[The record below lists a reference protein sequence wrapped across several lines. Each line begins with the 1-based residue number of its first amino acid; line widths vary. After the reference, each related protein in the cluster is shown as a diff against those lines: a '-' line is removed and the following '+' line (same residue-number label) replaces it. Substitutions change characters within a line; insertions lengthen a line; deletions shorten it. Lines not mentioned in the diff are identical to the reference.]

1 MEAYLVAIAI
11 VGAIYVLLTL
21 GLTVQYGLTGLVNF
35 GHVGFFAIGAYAS
48 ALISMQGV
56 PLVLSFACAAVIAAL
71 ASWPIGL
78 VALRLRDDY
87 FAVVTLG
94 FSETVRL
101 ALTSEKWLTN
111 GVQGIPGIPR
121 SFAGLGVGLPGALA
135 TLAAVTLVCVAVAL
149 VLRRIVRSPF
159 GRVIEAIR
167 DNEEA
172 LRALGKDPARFKIQ
186 VLALGAAL
194 AGVAGAFY
202 AHYITYLSPD
212 QFIPLVT
219 FYVWMAMIMG
229 GVGRVSGAVVGALL
243 LMLFL
248 EGTRFL
254 RDLLP
259 GVVSEVDM
267 ASVRI
272 GAVGLA
278 LILFTLFRPQGLIG
292 DYTRR

>member
-278 LILFTLFRPQGLIG
+278 LILFTLFRPQGLMG

>member
-21 GLTVQYGLTGLVNF
+21 GLTLQYGLTGLVNF

-56 PLVLSFACAAVIAAL
+56 PLVLSFACAAAIAAL

-121 SFAGLGVGLPGALA
+121 TFAGLGVGLPGALA
-135 TLAAVTLVCVAVAL
+135 TLAAITLVCLAVAL

-172 LRALGKDPARFKIQ
+172 LKALGKDPARFKIQ

-194 AGVAGAFY
+194 AGIAGAFY

-259 GVVSEVDM
+259 GLVSEVDM
-267 ASVRI
+267 ASLRL

-278 LILFTLFRPQGLIG
+278 LILFTLFRPQGLMG

>member
-11 VGAIYVLLTL
+11 ISAIYVLLTL
-21 GLTVQYGLTGLVNF
+21 GLTLQYGLTGLVNF

-48 ALISMQGV
+48 ALIAMQGV
-56 PLVLSFACAAVIAAL
+56 PLVVSFACAAIIAAL

-101 ALTSEKWLTN
+101 TITSEKWLTN
-111 GVQGIPGIPR
+111 GVQGIPGVPR
-121 SFAGLGVGLPGALA
+121 LFADWGVGLPGALA
-135 TLAAVTLVCVAVAL
+135 TLATITLVCAVAAL
-149 VLRRIVRSPF
+149 MLRRIARSPF

-167 DNEEA
+167 DNEDA
-172 LRALGKDPARFKIQ
+172 LKALGKDPARFKIQ

-202 AHYITYLSPD
+202 GHYITYLSPD

-254 RDLLP
+254 RDFLP
-259 GVVSEVDM
+259 GLVSEVEM
-267 ASVRI
+267 ASLRI

-278 LILFTLFRPQGLIG
+278 LILFTLFRPQGLVG

>member
-1 MEAYLVAIAI
+1 MDAYLIAIATF
-11 VGAIYVLLTL
+11 GAIYVLLTL
-21 GLTVQYGLTGLVNF
+21 GLTLQYGLTGLVNF

-48 ALISMQGV
+48 ALLAVQGV
-56 PLVLSFACAAVIAAL
+56 PLVISFVAAALLAAL
-71 ASWPIGL
+71 AAWPLGL

-94 FSETVRL
+94 FGETVRL
-101 ALTSEKWLTN
+101 AITSESWLTH
-111 GVQGIPGIPR
+111 GVQGVTGIPR
-121 SFAGLGVGLPGALA
+121 TFAGLGVGMAGSLA
-135 TLAAVTLVCVAVAL
+135 TLGAVALVCVAAAL
-149 VLRRIVRSPF
+149 ALRRISRSPF

-172 LRALGKDPARFKIQ
+172 LKALGKDPARFKMQ

-194 AGVAGAFY
+194 AGIAGAFY

-254 RDLLP
+254 RDIAP
-259 GVVSEVDM
+259 DAISAVDM
-267 ASVRI
+267 ASLRL

-278 LILFTLFRPQGLIG
+278 LILFTLFRPQGLMG

>member
-1 MEAYLVAIAI
+1 MAAYLLAIAI
-11 VGAIYVLLTL
+11 IGAIYVLLTL

-48 ALISMQGV
+48 ALLAMQGV
-56 PLVLSFACAAVIAAL
+56 PIGLAVLGAAL
-71 ASWPIGL
+71 AAAIASWPIGL
-78 VALRLRDDY
+78 VALRLREDY

-94 FSETVRL
+94 FGETVRL
-101 ALTSEKWLTN
+101 AITSERWLTN
-111 GVQGIPGIPR
+111 GVQGIPGVPR
-121 SFAGLGVGLPGALA
+121 MFADLGVGPAGAIA
-135 TLAAVTLVCVAVAL
+135 TLAAAALVCLAAAL
-149 VLRRIVRSPF
+149 MLRRIVRSPF

-167 DNEEA
+167 DNEDA
-172 LRALGKDPARFKIQ
+172 LKALGKDPARFKIQ

-212 QFIPLVT
+212 QFVPLVT

-229 GVGRVSGAVVGALL
+229 GVGRVSGAVAGALL

-254 RDLLP
+254 RDIAPDLI
-259 GVVSEVDM
+259 SAVDM
-267 ASVRI
+267 ASVRL

-278 LILFTLFRPQGLIG
+278 LILFTLFRPQGLLG

>member
-11 VGAIYVLLTL
+11 FGAIYVLLTL
-21 GLTVQYGLTGLVNF
+21 GLTLQYGLTGLVNF

-48 ALISMQGV
+48 ALLSLQGV
-56 PLVLSFACAAVIAAL
+56 PLVFSFAAAAVLAAL
-71 ASWPIGL
+71 AAWPIGL
-78 VALRLRDDY
+78 VALRLREDY

-94 FSETVRL
+94 FGETVRL
-101 ALTSEKWLTN
+101 VLTSERWLTN

-121 SFAGLGVGLPGALA
+121 SFAGLGVGMTGALA
-135 TLAAVTLVCVAVAL
+135 TLLAISLVCAAVAL
-149 VLRRIVRSPF
+149 LLRRIVRSPF

-172 LRALGKDPARFKIQ
+172 LKALGKDPARFKIQ
-186 VLALGAAL
+186 VLALGSAL
-194 AGVAGAFY
+194 AGIAGAFY

-212 QFIPLVT
+212 QFLPLVT

-254 RDLLP
+254 RDVAPDLI
-259 GVVSEVDM
+259 SAVDM
-267 ASVRI
+267 ASVRL

-278 LILFTLFRPQGLIG
+278 LILFTLFRPQGLVG

>member
-11 VGAIYVLLTL
+11 IGAIYVLLTL

-48 ALISMQGV
+48 GLLALQGV
-56 PLVLSFACAAVIAAL
+56 PLPICFAAAAL
-71 ASWPIGL
+71 AAAIAAWPIGL
-78 VALRLRDDY
+78 VALRLREDY

-94 FSETVRL
+94 FGETVRL
-101 ALTSEKWLTN
+101 AITSERWLTN
-111 GVQGIPGIPR
+111 GVQGIPGLPR
-121 SFAGLGVGLPGALA
+121 MYADLGIGLPSALAVLA
-135 TLAAVTLVCVAVAL
+135 TLALVCAAVAL
-149 VLRRIVRSPF
+149 ILRRIVRSPF

-172 LRALGKDPARFKIQ
+172 LKALGKDPTRFKIQ

-194 AGVAGAFY
+194 AGLAGAFY

-229 GVGRVSGAVVGALL
+229 GVGRVSGAVAGALL

-254 RDLLP
+254 RDVAP
-259 GVVSEVDM
+259 DAISAVDM
-267 ASVRI
+267 ASVRL

-278 LILFTLFRPQGLIG
+278 LILFTLYRPQGLVG

>member
-1 MEAYLVAIAI
+1 MEAYLAAIGIIAA
-11 VGAIYVLLTL
+11 VYVLLTL
-21 GLTVQYGLTGLVNF
+21 GLTLQYGLTGLVNF
-35 GHVGFFAIGAYAS
+35 GHVGFFALGAYAS
-48 ALISMQGV
+48 ALLAMQGM
-56 PLVLSFACAAVIAAL
+56 PLLVCFAAAALVAAL
-71 ASWPIGL
+71 AAWPIGL
-78 VALRLRDDY
+78 VALRLREDY

-94 FSETVRL
+94 FGETVRL
-101 ALTSEKWLTN
+101 VITSERWLTN

-121 SFAGLGVGLPGALA
+121 LFPELGVGLPAALA
-135 TLAAVTLVCVAVAL
+135 TLGAIALACAVAAL
-149 VLRRIVRSPF
+149 MLRRIARSPF

-172 LRALGKDPARFKIQ
+172 LKALGKDPARFKLQ
-186 VLALGAAL
+186 VMMLGSAL

-202 AHYITYLSPD
+202 AHYITYISPD
-212 QFIPLVT
+212 QFVPLVT
-219 FYVWMAMIMG
+219 FYAWMAMIMG
-229 GVGRVSGAVVGALL
+229 GVGRVSGAVVGAGL

-259 GVVSEVDM
+259 GLVSEVEM
-267 ASVRI
+267 ASLRL

-278 LILFTLFRPQGLIG
+278 LVLFTLFRPQGLMG

>member
-21 GLTVQYGLTGLVNF
+21 GLTLQYGLTGLVNF

-48 ALISMQGV
+48 AIISLQGV
-56 PLVLSFACAAVIAAL
+56 PLVVSFTCAAVIAAL

-121 SFAGLGVGLPGALA
+121 TFAGLGVGMPGALA
-135 TLAAVTLVCVAVAL
+135 TLAAITLVCAAGAL

-259 GVVSEVDM
+259 GLVSEVEM
-267 ASVRI
+267 ASVRL

-278 LILFTLFRPQGLIG
+278 LILFTLFRPQGLVG

>member
-1 MEAYLVAIAI
+1 M
-11 VGAIYVLLTL
+11 
-21 GLTVQYGLTGLVNF
+21 NF

-48 ALISMQGV
+48 ALIAMQGV
-56 PLVLSFACAAVIAAL
+56 PLVLSFGAAAAIAAL
-71 ASWPIGL
+71 AAWPLGL

-94 FSETVRL
+94 FGETVRL
-101 ALTSEKWLTN
+101 AITSEKWLTN
-111 GVQGIPGIPR
+111 GVQGIPGVPR
-121 SFAGLGVGLPGALA
+121 MFAGLGIGLPGALA
-135 TLAAVTLVCVAVAL
+135 TLAAITLVCVAAAL
-149 VLRRIVRSPF
+149 ILRRITRSPF

-172 LRALGKDPARFKIQ
+172 LKALGKDPARFKMQ

-202 AHYITYLSPD
+202 GHYITYLSPD

-254 RDLLP
+254 RDVAP
-259 GVVSEVDM
+259 DAISAVDM
-267 ASVRI
+267 ASVRL

-278 LILFTLFRPQGLIG
+278 LILFTLFRPQGLVG

>member
-11 VGAIYVLLTL
+11 FGAIYVLLTL
-21 GLTVQYGLTGLVNF
+21 GLTLQYGLTGLVNF

-48 ALISMQGV
+48 AIVSMQGV
-56 PLVLSFACAAVIAAL
+56 PLPLSFAAAAAL
-71 ASWPIGL
+71 AALAAWPLGL

-135 TLAAVTLVCVAVAL
+135 TLAAITLVCAAAAL
-149 VLRRIVRSPF
+149 ILRRITRSPF
-159 GRVIEAIR
+159 GRAIEAIR

-172 LRALGKDPARFKIQ
+172 LKALGKDPARFKMQ

-254 RDLLP
+254 RDIAP
-259 GVVSEVDM
+259 DMISAVDM
-267 ASVRI
+267 ASVRL

-278 LILFTLFRPQGLIG
+278 LILFTLFRPQGLMG

>member
-11 VGAIYVLLTL
+11 FGAIYVLLTL

-48 ALISMQGV
+48 ALIAMQGV
-56 PLVLSFACAAVIAAL
+56 PLVFSFAAAAAIAAL
-71 ASWPIGL
+71 AAWPLGL

-101 ALTSEKWLTN
+101 AITSESWLTN

-121 SFAGLGVGLPGALA
+121 MFPGLGIGMAGALA
-135 TLAAVTLVCVAVAL
+135 TLGAIALVCVVAAL
-149 VLRRIVRSPF
+149 ALRRITRSPF

-167 DNEEA
+167 DNEDA
-172 LRALGKDPARFKIQ
+172 LKALGKDPARFKMQ

-254 RDLLP
+254 RDVAPELI
-259 GVVSEVDM
+259 SAVDM

-278 LILFTLFRPQGLIG
+278 LILFTLYRPQGLVG